1 MLAKIF
7 AFVDTLLTPIPEEI
21 RPTLA
26 AVTITTLDIETCL
39 KIFSLVASTLY
50 LFWRW
55 YNEYKQLKKKKKMS
69 KGLKIGLIVLLVVA
83 VIAAILYFITI
94 KMYGKVTSGDGS
106 ATEATLS
113 GNTINVSLPNS
124 AIDLAERKLR
134 AANGANAI

>member
-1 MLAKIF
+1 
-7 AFVDTLLTPIPEEI
+7 
-21 RPTLA
+21 
-26 AVTITTLDIETCL
+26 
-39 KIFSLVASTLY
+39 
-50 LFWRW
+50 
-55 YNEYKQLKKKKKMS
+55 MS

>member
-55 YNEYKQLKKKKKMS
+55 YNEYKQLKKKKK
-69 KGLKIGLIVLLVVA
+69 
-83 VIAAILYFITI
+83 
-94 KMYGKVTSGDGS
+94 
-106 ATEATLS
+106 
-113 GNTINVSLPNS
+113 
-124 AIDLAERKLR
+124 
-134 AANGANAI
+134 